1 MKPQGLPPLDVPF
14 HLQEPNSCKACKH
27 SFFAASDPDRRY
39 LRCSRGQYSQQCRYE
54 RHETG
59 ECGPAAIYWKARADV

>member
-1 MKPQGLPPLDVPF
+1 MKPRGLPDLDVPF
-14 HLQEPNSCKACKH
+14 HDQEPNPCSRCKH
-27 SFFAASDPDRRY
+27 AYFAADDKALRYRRCDR
-39 LRCSRGQYSQQCRYE
+39 SNQQCRYE